1 MEALIAALAVL
12 GLLILTLGAGLWVFL
27 SLALVAGLSL
37 FFVQGMPLDRISTIA
52 AGIVI
57 RYASS
62 WELASIPMFIWMG
75 EIIFRSDISDRLF
88 KGLSPF
94 VERIPG
100 GLLHT
105 NVLGC
110 TLFAAVSGSSPA
122 TTATV
127 GRITTVELFRRGYD
141 KNIAVGSIAGAGSLG
156 LLIPPSILMI
166 VYGILAEQS
175 ITRLFAAGILPG
187 LLIASLYVG
196 YVIIRALL
204 DPSIAPSERP
214 ERHFRDYIVALGNL
228 LPLGVLMGTVLGSIY
243 SGLATPSEA
252 AAMGVLAS
260 VLITLFTGQLSLSM
274 LRDTMLGAVRTSTMV
289 CSILIF
295 AAFLSTA
302 MGYMHI
308 PSDVAQAIGAMNLS
322 PFALLALLTVFYL
335 GLGIILDGNSIVV
348 MSLPIALPL
357 VLQAGFDPIWF
368 GIYLVLMVEMAQV
381 TPPVG
386 FNLFVLQGVTGWS
399 IGRVARAA
407 LPFFMLMILGL
418 LILTIFPQI
427 VLFLPDVIYNR

>member
-1 MEALIAALAVL
+1 MSALLAALTVL
-12 GLLILTLGAGLWVFL
+12 ILLILTLSAGMWVFT
-27 SLALVAGLSL
+27 SLTLVAGLSL
-37 FFVQGMPLDRISTIA
+37 WLIQDMSFAKISTIA

-75 EIIFRSDISDRLF
+75 EIIFRTDISQRLF
-88 KGLSPF
+88 KGLTPF

-105 NVLGC
+105 NILGC

-127 GRITTVELFRRGYD
+127 GRITTTELFARGYHR
-141 KNIAVGSIAGAGSLG
+141 NLAVGSIAGAGSLG

-187 LLIASLYVG
+187 LLIAALYTG
-196 YVIIRALL
+196 YIILRALM
-204 DPSIAPSERP
+204 DPSISPDRPPSRTAKDFGIALWHLTP
-214 ERHFRDYIVALGNL
+214 IVAL
-228 LPLGVLMGTVLGSIY
+228 MAAVLGSIY
-243 SGLATPSEA
+243 SGIATPSEA
-252 AAMGVLAS
+252 AAMGVTTAIVIAIAL
-260 VLITLFTGQLSLSM
+260 GQFSLRLM
-274 LRDTMLGAVRTSTMV
+274 RDTLMSAVRTSTMV
-289 CSILIF
+289 ASILIF

-308 PSDVAQAIGAMNLS
+308 PADVASAIGAMNLS
-322 PFALLALLTVFYL
+322 PYALLAVLTLFYL
-335 GLGIILDGNSIVV
+335 GLGVILDGNSIVV

-386 FNLFVLQGVTGWS
+386 FNLFVLQGVTGWP

-407 LPFFMLMILGL
+407 APFFLLMMLGL
-418 LILTIFPQI
+418 LILTIFPDI
-427 VLFLPDVIYNR
+427 VLYLPSVIYD